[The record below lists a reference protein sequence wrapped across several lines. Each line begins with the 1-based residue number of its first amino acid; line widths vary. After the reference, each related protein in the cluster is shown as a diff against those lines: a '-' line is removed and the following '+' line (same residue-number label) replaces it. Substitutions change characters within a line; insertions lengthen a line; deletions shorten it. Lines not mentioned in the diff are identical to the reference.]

1 MKECWKDDIGS
12 RPTFLEL
19 KEQFDDFISYR
30 ERYNYL
36 PLDSKMLKATEGVV
50 PVPECK
56 GVGQKAEDAI
66 ADSAC

>member
-12 RPTFLEL
+12 RPTFQKL
-19 KEQFDDFISYR
+19 KEQFDGFISCR

-36 PLDSKMLKATEGVV
+36 TLDSKMLKAMEGVV
-50 PVPECK
+50 PVPECT
-56 GVGQKAEDAI
+56 GLGQNAEDAT

>member
-19 KEQFDDFISYR
+19 KEQFDGFISYR
-30 ERYNYL
+30 ERCNYL

-50 PVPECK
+50 QVPECK
-56 GVGQKAEDAI
+56 GVGQKAEDAT